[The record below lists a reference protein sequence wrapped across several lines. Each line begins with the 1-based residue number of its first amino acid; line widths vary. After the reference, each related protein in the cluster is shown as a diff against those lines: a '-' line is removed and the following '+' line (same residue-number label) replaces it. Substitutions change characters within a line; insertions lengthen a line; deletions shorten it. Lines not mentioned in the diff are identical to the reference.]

1 MQHPPVPGKSILA
14 FYAVV
19 LVALCLWFKIGSIP
33 DIVVIGFIL
42 ALSFASAIITAA
54 LTQKSPQWVLL
65 TVGLVCLIIV
75 GICISLWIT
84 VPEGILDVAVLLVAS
99 GAVIAE
105 SSLLISRMWPRRRQ
119 ATS

>member
-1 MQHPPVPGKSILA
+1 MQHPPVPGKSILV
-14 FYAVV
+14 FYVVV

-65 TVGLVCLIIV
+65 TVGLVGLIVV
-75 GICISLWIT
+75 GICAYLWIT
-84 VPEGILDVAVLLVAS
+84 VPEGIFDVIFLLIAS
-99 GAVIAE
+99 GTVIAE
-105 SSLLISRMWPRRRQ
+105 ASLQISRMWHRPRR
-119 ATS
+119 AIN

>member
-1 MQHPPVPGKSILA
+1 MPGKSILA

-33 DIVVIGFIL
+33 DIVVICFIL

-65 TVGLVCLIIV
+65 TIGFVGLIIV
-75 GICISLWIT
+75 GICIYLWIT

-105 SSLLISRMWPRRRQ
+105 AALLISRMRPRRRQ